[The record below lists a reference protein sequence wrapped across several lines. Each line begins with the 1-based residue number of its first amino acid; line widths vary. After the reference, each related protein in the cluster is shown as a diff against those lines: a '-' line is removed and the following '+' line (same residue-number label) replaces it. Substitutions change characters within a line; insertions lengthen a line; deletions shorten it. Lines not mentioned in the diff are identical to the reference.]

1 VNLHTSFAT
10 PAARVRP
17 PGRWLA
23 ASVVALLALQWPPHA
38 IAQSAAVASPGPGV
52 TQPTTPPA
60 AVPVSSA
67 SVTDAYA
74 EFRRRFDAG
83 QYVEAVDHARSVAEL
98 TEGQA
103 TDPTAEDVQVAL
115 MNLGMVQN
123 LAADYSGAE
132 ATFQRVIGLI
142 EKSGR
147 PTRARLVR
155 AYAGLASAYHDG
167 KRHELAVQAF
177 DQAIALTRRHEG
189 LLTEQQVPL
198 IEKYIDSLTELGRYP
213 EALQAQKY
221 LLRIA
226 TRQYGATSVEIVPR
240 LEQIG
245 RWYASVGAYDQ
256 SRRILK
262 QALGIIATAEGE
274 QSQRLVGP
282 LLALAACNR
291 RQLLDPVQQQQDSA
305 DNAAN
310 RFNDPTAPVS
320 VSGYSPGMLVAEGER
335 ALLQAAALTDAA
347 PEPPPMQ
354 VLNVRTQLGDW
365 YQLRQQPDRALPH
378 YRQAWLAATRIS
390 EKLEGK
396 AYTEAIFGKPV
407 LLHVVR
413 PEGWNRYAGRAP
425 DTVEART
432 VVVEFA
438 VDPTGRVHDGKIV
451 DDSGDTKRAEK
462 TVRALA
468 ETGRYRPRF
477 EAGEPVVTPEM
488 RFEQPWILPLPEP
501 TPAAPGN
508 RS

>member
-1 VNLHTSFAT
+1 MNLHTSFTT
-10 PAARVRP
+10 PAASARP
-17 PGRWLA
+17 AARRLA
-23 ASVVALLALQWPPHA
+23 AIVVAPLLALQWSPHA
-38 IAQSAAVASPGPGV
+38 NAQPAAVAPSGPGLV
-52 TQPTTPPA
+52 QPAPPA
-60 AVPVSSA
+60 AGPASAA

-98 TEGQA
+98 TERQA

-123 LAADYSGAE
+123 LAEDYSGAE

-147 PTRARLVR
+147 PARARLAR

-177 DQAIALTRRHEG
+177 DQAIALTRRDEG
-189 LLTEQQVPL
+189 LLTERQVPL

-226 TRQYGATSVEIVPR
+226 TRQYGETSVEIVPR

-262 QALGIIATAEGE
+262 QALGIVETAEGE
-274 QSQRLVGP
+274 QSQRLVSP

-291 RQLLDPVQQQQDSA
+291 RQLLDPVQQQDSA
-305 DNAAN
+305 DEAAA
-310 RFNDPTAPVS
+310 RFNDPTATLAMTS
-320 VSGYSPGMLVAEGER
+320 YSPGMLIAEGER
-335 ALLQAAALTDAA
+335 ALLQAAALTDATA
-347 PEPPPMQ
+347 EPPPMQ

-365 YQLRQQPDRALPH
+365 YQLRMQPERALPH
-378 YRQAWLAATRIS
+378 YRQAWLAATRITD
-390 EKLEGK
+390 KLEGK
-396 AYTEAIFGKPV
+396 TYAEAIFGKPV

-413 PEGWNRYAGRAP
+413 PDGWNRYAGRAP
-425 DTVEART
+425 DTLEVRN

-438 VDPTGRVHDGKIV
+438 VDSAGRVQDAQVV
-451 DDSGDTKRAEK
+451 DDSGDPKRAER
-462 TVRALA
+462 TARALV

-477 EAGEPVVTPEM
+477 EAGVPVATPEM

-501 TPAAPGN
+501 AAPGN

>member
-1 VNLHTSFAT
+1 VNLHTSFTT
-10 PAARVRP
+10 PAASARP
-17 PGRWLA
+17 HARRLA
-23 ASVVALLALQWPPHA
+23 AIVVALLALQWPLHVN
-38 IAQSAAVASPGPGV
+38 AQPAAVAPSGPEIA
-52 TQPTTPPA
+52 QPAPPA
-60 AVPVSSA
+60 AAPASVA

-83 QYVEAVDHARSVAEL
+83 QYVEAVDSARSVAEL
-98 TEGQA
+98 TERQA

-123 LAADYSGAE
+123 LAEDYSAAE

-147 PTRARLVR
+147 PARARLAR

-177 DQAIALTRRHEG
+177 DQAIALTRRDEG
-189 LLTEQQVPL
+189 LLTERQVPL
-198 IEKYIDSLTELGRYP
+198 VEKYIDSLTELGRYP

-226 TRQYGATSVEIVPR
+226 TRQYGETSVEIVPR

-262 QALGIIATAEGE
+262 QALGIIETAEGA
-274 QSQRLVGP
+274 QSQRLVSP

-291 RQLLDPVQQQQDSA
+291 RQLLDPTQQQQDSA
-305 DNAAN
+305 DEAAS
-310 RFNDPTAPVS
+310 RFNDPNAAVAMTS
-320 VSGYSPGMLVAEGER
+320 YSPGMLIAEGER
-335 ALLQAAALTDAA
+335 ALLQAAALTDATA
-347 PEPPPMQ
+347 EPPPMQ

-365 YQLRQQPDRALPH
+365 YQLRLQPDRALPH

-390 EKLEGK
+390 DKLEGK
-396 AYTEAIFGKPV
+396 PYTEAIFGKPV

-413 PEGWNRYAGRAP
+413 PDGWNRYAGRAP
-425 DTVEART
+425 DTLEVRN

-438 VDPTGRVHDGKIV
+438 VDPAGRVQDAKV
-451 DDSGDTKRAEK
+451 VEDSGDTKRAER
-462 TVRALA
+462 TARALV
-468 ETGRYRPRF
+468 ETGRYRPRL
-477 EAGEPVVTPEM
+477 EAGVPVATPEM

-501 TPAAPGN
+501 AAPGN